1 MDQIEEEGNQ
11 NSKKTVPMLYRTE
24 VDKSDKQKRISKDG
38 ANSDSDSSDNDS
50 VDESEQLD
58 KVSEA
63 EDMALKE
70 NAAKQAGRIINDE
83 QDEIVKVEMQSYAKY
98 FKFAGGWW
106 VIIIFN
112 IIMMF
117 FIACQMAGNYFT
129 QKWAYGSPEDQQDH
143 FEFYAIMIG
152 GANLCSSLLIFVRA
166 NFQVHAGLK
175 VGKKL
180 HNILIAYVFRA
191 PINLFFDVTP
201 IGKILNR
208 FSKDLA
214 VIDE

>member
-117 FIACQMAGNYFT
+117 FIAC
-129 QKWAYGSPEDQQDH
+129 
-143 FEFYAIMIG
+143 
-152 GANLCSSLLIFVRA
+152 
-166 NFQVHAGLK
+166 
-175 VGKKL
+175 
-180 HNILIAYVFRA
+180 
-191 PINLFFDVTP
+191 
-201 IGKILNR
+201 
-208 FSKDLA
+208 
-214 VIDE
+214 